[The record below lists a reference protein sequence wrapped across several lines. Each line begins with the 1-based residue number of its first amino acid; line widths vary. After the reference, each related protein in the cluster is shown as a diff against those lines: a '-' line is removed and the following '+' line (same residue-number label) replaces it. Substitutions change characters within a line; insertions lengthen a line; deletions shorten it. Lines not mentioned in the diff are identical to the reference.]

1 LLEITLAPNNYYFL
15 PFQIY
20 PMLTLFNRAEA
31 VGFAYLL
38 TASALIA
45 NEAVILPEVSESD
58 SSDSAIKL

>member
-1 LLEITLAPNNYYFL
+1 
-15 PFQIY
+15 
-20 PMLTLFNRAEA
+20 MLTLFNRAEA

-45 NEAVILPEVSESD
+45 NEAFKLPEVSESG